1 MSRRYYNP
9 LPDWNIPSFLK
20 KRFLGQYI
28 KKMIEWSTKEYN
40 DAVRIAAEHGAFRFV
55 KFLTDE
61 YSPMKIL
68 AECDEFKEIISI
80 LSGMTSIQISARER
94 SFIRKSYQLSLAL
107 GK

>member
-40 DAVRIAAEHGAFRFV
+40 DAVRIAAEHGAFR
-55 KFLTDE
+55 TA
-61 YSPMKIL
+61 S
-68 AECDEFKEIISI
+68 
-80 LSGMTSIQISARER
+80 
-94 SFIRKSYQLSLAL
+94 
-107 GK
+107 